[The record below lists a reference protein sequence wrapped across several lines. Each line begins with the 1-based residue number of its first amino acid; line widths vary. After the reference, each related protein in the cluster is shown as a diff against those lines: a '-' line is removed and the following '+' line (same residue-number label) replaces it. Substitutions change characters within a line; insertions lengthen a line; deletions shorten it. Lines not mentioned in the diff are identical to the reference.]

1 MENLYTNLDS
11 FRPCA
16 VPLIT
21 VDPYFSIWSFE
32 DKLYSDYTRHW
43 SGRANPMFAGVI
55 INDCFYSVMGHPF
68 SKPLVK
74 SRTLRHL
81 EQKSLNITP
90 LRTEYIFENEALE
103 LTLSF
108 LSPLILNRFDI
119 MSRPVSYMEY
129 NIKRKTDEDIKLKFV
144 FGISAQC
151 CVDVPGQKV
160 RFGKTSVS
168 TYMGN
173 DKQNILSKTGDD
185 VCIDWGYLH
194 ISEPDAK
201 LVNMIDVSHKYKLGF
216 NELDFSK
223 AYNAYADNP
232 VLLVEKDDE
241 KGFLALAYDEI
252 NPIEYLGDR
261 LNEYYTEYFASF
273 GEMFVSSVKEYEA
286 IKETAFKYEEKL
298 LNDFKPFGKKYTDIC
313 SLAFRQA
320 VAAHKLVKDKDGNLL
335 FLSKECHSNGCIGTM
350 DITYPSMPLFLKY
363 NPSLVLGMLRPIVKY
378 AKGDS
383 WKYDFAPHDLGQY
396 PKANGQVYTDLGE
409 EFHMP
414 VEECGNAL
422 ITLAA
427 IKRAGFGDDFID
439 ENKDIFKLWA
449 DYLVKYGYMP
459 ENQLCTDDFSG
470 HIKNNCNLS
479 LKAIIGIAAYSYLY
493 NDNSYMD
500 IAKKMAKDWEKDA
513 SNDLATRLSFDVKD
527 SWSLKYNII
536 WDKIFGFGLFSEETY
551 EKEIKLYS
559 NNMNRYGVPLG
570 YSYSYSKLDWM
581 FWTTVM
587 TDNKDY
593 FEKIVDAAYLR
604 ICETCDRAPMG
615 DWYDTVDSLEYCFR
629 NRSVVGGI
637 FINLI

>member
-1 MENLYTNLDS
+1 MENLYTNPDN
-11 FRPCA
+11 FRPA
-16 VPLIT
+16 AIPLIT

-43 SGRANPMFAGVI
+43 SGRANPIFAGVI
-55 INDCFYSVMGHPF
+55 IDNCFYNVMGHPF

-81 EQKSLNITP
+81 EQKSVNITP
-90 LRTEYIFENEALE
+90 LKTKYIFENDAIELE
-103 LTLSF
+103 LTF
-108 LSPLILNRFDI
+108 LSPLVLNRLDI
-119 MSRPVSYMEY
+119 MARPVSYIEY
-129 NIKRKTDEDIKLKFV
+129 KIRRKTDEAGDIKFV
-144 FGISAQC
+144 LGVSAQC

-160 RFGKTSVS
+160 RFGKTSCS
-168 TYMGN
+168 AYMGN

-194 ISEPDAK
+194 ISEPEAK
-201 LVNMIDVSHKYKLGF
+201 LVNMIDVSHKYELSYK
-216 NELDFSK
+216 ELDFSK
-223 AYNAYADNP
+223 IYNAYGDNA
-232 VLLVEKDDE
+232 VLLVEKEDE
-241 KGFLALAYDEI
+241 KGFVALGYDEI

-261 LNEYYTEYFASF
+261 LNEYYTEHFSSF
-273 GEMFVSSVKEYEA
+273 GEMFVSSVKEFEA
-286 IKETAFKYEEKL
+286 IKKIASDYEQEL
-298 LNDFKPFGKKYTDIC
+298 LDDFAAYGKKYADIC

-320 VAAHKLVKDKDGNLL
+320 VAAHKLVKDKEGNLL

-378 AKGDS
+378 ASGDG

-427 IKRAGFGDDFID
+427 IKRAGCGKEFAQ
-439 ENKDIFKLWA
+439 ENKAIFKLWA
-449 DYLVKYGYMP
+449 DYLVKHGYMP

-470 HIKNNCNLS
+470 HINNNCNLS
-479 LKAIIGIAAYSYLY
+479 LKAILGIASFSYIY
-493 NDNSYMD
+493 GDEPYME
-500 IAKKMAKDWEKDA
+500 IAKKMAKDWVVDSSNGVA
-513 SNDLATRLSFDVKD
+513 SMLSFDIKD

-536 WDKIFGFGLFSEETY
+536 WDKIFGFGLFPEEVY
-551 EKEIKLYS
+551 EKEIRLYS

-570 YSYSYSKLDWM
+570 NSYAYSKLDWM

-587 TDNKDY
+587 TDNKEY
-593 FEKIVDAAYLR
+593 FDKIVDSAYLR
-604 ICETCDRAPMG
+604 ICETPDRAPMG
-615 DWYDTVDSLEYCFR
+615 DWYDTIDSLEHCFR

-637 FINLI
+637 YINLI